1 VVLVLAPQ
9 INGHGATSHF
19 YRERYPDTHG
29 EAAVEAARFGQV
41 EGLALSLVAGLGGR
55 AAVEIVQGASCTEV
69 RDPKFPDLVVKGACG
84 NFVALQVTLHCN
96 GDRVIRLPVNSGGG
110 YHLNTC
116 DGQLRVCVVALEVLA
131 ITRGTNG
138 GWHLVEGSLVAQTNT
153 AGEIIG
159 FVVLVL
165 APQINGHGATS
176 HFYRERYPDTHGEAA
191 VEAARFGQVEGLA
204 LSLVAG
210 LGGRAAVEI
219 VQGASCT
226 EVRDPKFPDLVVKG
240 ACGNFVALQVTLH
253 CNGDHVVRLP
263 VNSGGGYH
271 LNICDGQLGVCVIAL
286 EVLTITCGANASW
299 HCVQGSSVTHTN
311 AAGEIIGFVVLV
323 LAPNVDRH
331 GAARHLLRKL
341 DRSVHNEI
349 AHKTVRICQVQCL
362 AMGLVA
368 GLRRRSTVEIVHGA
382 SCTEVFHSEFPDL
395 VVQGTSLDVEV
406 MDLARHFYVNGVTC
420 LPVNF
425 GVRLHVHIGDD
436 KLVISVIACKVF
448 AIT

>member
-1 VVLVLAPQ
+1 M
-9 INGHGATSHF
+9 
-19 YRERYPDTHG
+19 
-29 EAAVEAARFGQV
+29 
-41 EGLALSLVAGLGGR
+41 
-55 AAVEIVQGASCTEV
+55 
-69 RDPKFPDLVVKGACG
+69 KGACG

-165 APQINGHGATS
+165 AP
-176 HFYRERYPDTHGEAA
+176 
-191 VEAARFGQVEGLA
+191 
-204 LSLVAG
+204 
-210 LGGRAAVEI
+210 
-219 VQGASCT
+219 
-226 EVRDPKFPDLVVKG
+226 
-240 ACGNFVALQVTLH
+240 
-253 CNGDHVVRLP
+253 
-263 VNSGGGYH
+263 
-271 LNICDGQLGVCVIAL
+271 
-286 EVLTITCGANASW
+286 
-299 HCVQGSSVTHTN
+299 
-311 AAGEIIGFVVLV
+311 
-323 LAPNVDRH
+323 NVDRH

-395 VVQGTSLDVEV
+395 MEQIQV
-406 MDLARHFYVNGVTC
+406 
-420 LPVNF
+420 
-425 GVRLHVHIGDD
+425 
-436 KLVISVIACKVF
+436 
-448 AIT
+448 